1 LLAFNHRLKTAHG
14 TKIGLRRSSKISIFR
29 LAWITSF
36 ITTEANAF
44 WREEFKNS
52 LFRFIYFTLIIEN
65 LDRLSRQ
72 GIDATTDLLKQLTRS
87 GIDVHVIAINRVL
100 KAGFNNSLVD
110 YMLIGVQA
118 DLAYRESKKKSER
131 IGSAWASKRAR
142 LGKQGELYTRNIP
155 EWLTVENGKIVEVPE
170 GQIFMKFAEPA
181 FKLREEIGAIAQ
193 DLEMYANED
202 EKIADAK
209 ERLKIFR
216 SHASKLHGI
225 LSMILPY
232 DFWQQL
238 FQLPERTNVEGAFKQ
253 VFRLSNLQV
262 ESRETRTPEGPF
274 ATALRIRELLKIR
287 CLTDGE
293 KVFLQ
298 KNGQIEGSPHFYR

>member
-1 LLAFNHRLKTAHG
+1 MMLVATLTLAAEQVAPLLSEL
-14 TKIGLRRSSKISIFR
+14 SKI
-29 LAWITSF
+29 LVT
-36 ITTEANAF
+36 AF
-44 WREEFKNS
+44 
-52 LFRFIYFTLIIEN
+52 FTI
-65 LDRLSRQ
+65 
-72 GIDATTDLLKQLTRS
+72 LTF
-87 GIDVHVIAINRVL
+87 VL
-100 KAGFNNSLVD
+100 
-110 YMLIGVQA
+110 
-118 DLAYRESKKKSER
+118 
-131 IGSAWASKRAR
+131 
-142 LGKQGELYTRNIP
+142 
-155 EWLTVENGKIVEVPE
+155 

-287 CLTDGE
+287 
-293 KVFLQ
+293 
-298 KNGQIEGSPHFYR
+298 